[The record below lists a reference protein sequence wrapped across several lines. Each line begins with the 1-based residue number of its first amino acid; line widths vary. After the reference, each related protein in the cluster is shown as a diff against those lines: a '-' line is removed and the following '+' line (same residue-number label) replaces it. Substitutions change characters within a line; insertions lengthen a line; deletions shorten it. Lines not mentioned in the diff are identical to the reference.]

1 MAREMRSDA
10 RRSAELV
17 IAAARTAIADHGL
30 AVSTNEIVKRAGVGP
45 ATFYRRFPSRHAL
58 LEAVLLEVVGE
69 LVEQAR
75 EAAEAPDPWT
85 GFAELVR
92 ALASAQ
98 SENKGLSDALAAEP
112 GESGSAVAEA
122 FAVLRDHVRAVT
134 ERAREA
140 GALRPDVAWQD
151 VPFLAGAAAG
161 MSPHCLGLDAA
172 KSGRDR
178 VIAITLDGLRAPGR
192 DPLPGA
198 PPT

>member
-10 RRSAELV
+10 RRSAALV

-75 EAAEAPDPWT
+75 EAAEAADPWT

-98 SENKGLSDALAAEP
+98 AENKGLSDALAAEP
-112 GESGSAVAEA
+112 GESGPAVAEA
-122 FAVLRDHVRAVT
+122 FANLRDHVRAVT

-161 MSPHCLGLDAA
+161 MSPHCLGLDASR
-172 KSGRDR
+172 SGRDR

-192 DPLPGA
+192 DPLPGD